1 MKGDSL
7 YLLGLVNS
15 LRNSKMNKQKCL
27 NIIEKE
33 LSDKQAIETA
43 IANKQEDVKLLI
55 KSYDKTIHKK
65 QITKQQADLIME
77 GWKEDE

>member
-33 LSDKQAIETA
+33 LSDKQAKETA
-43 IANKQEDVKLLI
+43 IANKQELNR
-55 KSYDKTIHKK
+55 
-65 QITKQQADLIME
+65 
-77 GWKEDE
+77 